1 MVGRKAASTLMIVF
15 EVLMVLFVIYSYL
28 QIAEKYASSETTNKI
43 NIAEDIK
50 MMVDTLVGTPGD
62 GTVQYPANVSKYSF
76 ILSSSSIT
84 VFIKGEGEQQIVTR
98 QFFLPAGYTAFG
110 TVEGKETFCLEK
122 EKRRILLRECAPVN
136 EAENFL
142 PAFVAETEGPNFYG
156 IPITGDRIVFVI
168 DRSGSMELPA
178 VWPLPEEVVLDK
190 KVIQEIDVA
199 EWQVKSMLQQLSD
212 GKYFTI
218 ILFSDVVT
226 DNMVFSKTF
235 VELTPETRTK
245 ASKFVEGWKPFG
257 GTDLHTALKKALAYE
272 GADTVFLL
280 SDGSPSVDVTEP
292 AELLKKVR
300 ELNVGGTKIN
310 TVGTFV
316 IKDDDP
322 VPVRETK
329 EKGKDLLEKLAAEN
343 GGVFVLPEE

>member
-1 MVGRKAASTLMIVF
+1 MAGRKAASTLMIVF
-15 EVLMVLFVIYSYL
+15 EVLLVLFVIYSYL
-28 QIAEKYASSETTNKI
+28 QIAEKYANSETTNKI

-98 QFFLPAGYTAFG
+98 QF
-110 TVEGKETFCLEK
+110 
-122 EKRRILLRECAPVN
+122 
-136 EAENFL
+136 FL

-235 VELTPETRTK
+235 VELP
-245 ASKFVEGWKPFG
+245 
-257 GTDLHTALKKALAYE
+257 
-272 GADTVFLL
+272 
-280 SDGSPSVDVTEP
+280 
-292 AELLKKVR
+292 
-300 ELNVGGTKIN
+300 
-310 TVGTFV
+310 
-316 IKDDDP
+316 
-322 VPVRETK
+322 
-329 EKGKDLLEKLAAEN
+329 
-343 GGVFVLPEE
+343 